1 MSSKASSNTLEL
13 NKPGKPDAKTQ
24 NQITWEIFMFVL
36 LFIGIFIS
44 TYTTYTQRNV
54 DDEGQGR
61 SYIQATAA
69 GYIIAAS
76 AIFAMLPMVLKSKS
90 DALTNAGLF
99 AREKFTSAVNLV
111 VWFPLPYSLTIAILA
126 MAAGVILSY
135 QSQISQHHVAKEFYT
150 WHATFTFLLII
161 QSFLLFIFSK
171 AGTEPSPLRYVI
183 YLLSVFNAISL
194 GILRTILKFFSTD
207 G

>member
-1 MSSKASSNTLEL
+1 MSSNTLEL
-13 NKPGKPDAKTQ
+13 KKAGKPDAKTQ

>member
-1 MSSKASSNTLEL
+1 MSSNTLEL
-13 NKPGKPDAKTQ
+13 KKAGKPDAKTQ

-99 AREKFTSAVNLV
+99 AREKFTSALNLV

-183 YLLSVFNAISL
+183 YLLSVFN
-194 GILRTILKFFSTD
+194 TID
-207 G
+207 C

>member
-1 MSSKASSNTLEL
+1 MSSKVSSITPEL
-13 NKPGKPDAKTQ
+13 KKAGKPDAKTQ

-183 YLLSVFNAISL
+183 YLLSFNAISL